1 MAGTDCPIC
10 CETYNKS
17 SRAPITCECSDC
29 NFTSCKTCVRTYLLS
44 QTTDPGCMHC
54 NKAWSQRFLSATLNQ
69 SFINGDFRKHR
80 AKILR
85 EAQQSRLQDS
95 VQAAQRQL
103 EIEGLQTQI
112 KEADDKILQLNKLL
126 NQAKV
131 ERQRLS
137 TRRYALM
144 NGMDVEENK
153 EDKRQFIVPCPAP
166 DCRGFLS
173 TQWKCG
179 LCDLYACKHCFEVIG
194 YTKDEPHECKPENIA
209 SAELI
214 RKDTKPCPACGV
226 RIHKLE
232 GCDQMWCTECHVAF
246 SWRTGKRTN
255 ANIHNPHYLEWQ
267 RKNEVNGAVRAIGD
281 VACGGLVGHYP
292 FNYGILEPSVGNVV
306 NSFKDLPF
314 EHVEKIVKI
323 FDFHPRIL
331 IIALKQMHRL
341 ANLVQN
347 QNLPTL
353 RRSVQELEDFEQLRV
368 KYLLKRL
375 TMEQFEAGI
384 SAQDLKRRKTVQV
397 LHVMELMGTVL
408 IETFSDMHIYCHE
421 FKNKKLEQVECTHPS
436 YVQIQQEG
444 ILEKIQKVKPKWF
457 NKMATSIIPTLMVFK
472 SLKRIESVINYCNAQ
487 LADISVAFNLT
498 VPYVKMDTTLLTR
511 PTKIR
516 ETPVLH
522 ADYRYWDSQ
531 LEIYEMSSRKFTKTV
546 YKMLVETE
554 SSQNKNP
561 TENIKL

>member
-1 MAGTDCPIC
+1 M
-10 CETYNKS
+10 
-17 SRAPITCECSDC
+17 
-29 NFTSCKTCVRTYLLS
+29 
-44 QTTDPGCMHC
+44 
-54 NKAWSQRFLSATLNQ
+54 
-69 SFINGDFRKHR
+69 
-80 AKILR
+80 
-85 EAQQSRLQDS
+85 
-95 VQAAQRQL
+95 
-103 EIEGLQTQI
+103 
-112 KEADDKILQLNKLL
+112 
-126 NQAKV
+126 
-131 ERQRLS
+131 
-137 TRRYALM
+137 
-144 NGMDVEENK
+144 
-153 EDKRQFIVPCPAP
+153 
-166 DCRGFLS
+166 
-173 TQWKCG
+173 
-179 LCDLYACKHCFEVIG
+179 IG

-209 SAELI
+209 SDELI
-214 RKDTKPCPACGV
+214 RKETKPCPACGV

>member
-408 IETFSDMHIYCHE
+408 IETFSDMHIYCNE
-421 FKNKKLEQVECTHPS
+421 FRNKKLEQVECTHPS
-436 YVQIQQEG
+436 YLQIQQEG
-444 ILEKIQKVKPKWF
+444 ILEKIQKAKPKWF
-457 NKMATSIIPTLMVFK
+457 DKMATSIIPTLMAFK

-511 PTKIR
+511 AATKK
-516 ETPVLH
+516 ESPVLH

-531 LEIYEMSSRKFTKTV
+531 LQIYEMSSRKFTKTV

>member
-1 MAGTDCPIC
+1 
-10 CETYNKS
+10 
-17 SRAPITCECSDC
+17 
-29 NFTSCKTCVRTYLLS
+29 
-44 QTTDPGCMHC
+44 MHC
-54 NKAWSQRFLSATLNQ
+54 NKAWSQRFLSAMLNQ

-112 KEADDKILQLNKLL
+112 KEADDKILKLTRLL
-126 NQAKV
+126 NQAKND
-131 ERQRLS
+131 RYRLT

-144 NGMDVEENK
+144 HGMDVEGNK
-153 EDKRQFIVPCPAP
+153 EDKKQFIVPCPAP

-281 VACGGLVGHYP
+281 VACGGLVGHYA
-292 FNYGILEPSVGNVV
+292 FNYGVIEPSVGTVV
-306 NSFKDLPF
+306 NSLGRLDLAP
-314 EHVEKIVKI
+314 EHVDRILKI
-323 FDFHPRIL
+323 FNFQPRVL
-331 IIALKQMHRL
+331 SIALRQMYRL
-341 ANLVQN
+341 ANTVQN

-368 KYLLKRL
+368 KYLLKRI
-375 TMEQFEAGI
+375 TMEQFEASI

-408 IETFSDMHIYCHE
+408 IETFSDMHMYCHE
-421 FKNKKLEQVECTHPS
+421 FKNKRIDEVECTHPS
-436 YVQIQQEG
+436 YLQIQQEG
-444 ILEKIQKVKPKWF
+444 ILDMIKKVKPKWF
-457 NKMATSIIPTLMVFK
+457 DNMASSIIPTLMACK
-472 SLKRIESVINYCNAQ
+472 SLERIESVINYCNAQ

-498 VPYVKMDTTLLTR
+498 VPFVKMDGTLWRNPSKAIMNT
-511 PTKIR
+511 
-516 ETPVLH
+516 VLKQTYQ
-522 ADYRYWDSQ
+522 AWDDQ
-531 LEIYEMSSRKFTKTV
+531 LKIYEMSSRKFTKTV
-546 YKMLVETE
+546 YKMLIESE
-554 SSQNKNP
+554 SSQLKNP